1 MRVYFAGPLFTPY
14 VREAITEHAT
24 ILRHHGIEVFVPHE
38 QNKRRV
44 PPEAVARAV
53 ARGLIREEAL
63 AGRPG
68 IDLVWDLVRNG
79 FVQAEDLGIPPA
91 TPESV
96 FEVDYAGLSAAN
108 AVVALLDGTQVDD
121 GTACEIGAFYAQMRS
136 DPSKKGILGY
146 VMDSRGVRKAQQG
159 YGLNLFVLGV
169 IEECGWVTHD
179 FRRIVAQLLAWD
191 AELKARN

>member
-1 MRVYFAGPLFTPY
+1 MKVYFAGPLFTPY
-14 VREAITEHAT
+14 VRQTIAEQAA
-24 ILRHHGIEVFVPHE
+24 ILRHHGIDVFVPHE

-44 PPEAVARAV
+44 PPEAVARAIDL
-53 ARGLIREEAL
+53 GLIRQEDL

-68 IDLVWDLVRNG
+68 VDLVWDLVRNG
-79 FVQAEDLGIPPA
+79 FAKAEDLGIPPA

-96 FEVDYAGLSAAN
+96 FEVDYGGLSAAN

-121 GTACEIGAFYAQMRS
+121 GTACEIGVFYAEMRT

-146 VMDSRGVRKAQQG
+146 VTDSRSVRKAEHG

-179 FRRIVAQLLAWD
+179 FSRIVAQLIAWG
-191 AELKARN
+191 AELQADR